1 MFPGILWPMPKADE
15 YFQSYTDPGVH
26 RLMIQDTVRTEA
38 YEHALKEL
46 LRPGMEVIDVG
57 AGSGILSLFAARA
70 GAKKVHAIE
79 ASNMAPIIE
88 ALAKANGFEDII
100 QVHHCRAEDFQ
111 LDHKVELIVS
121 EWMGY
126 FGLAERMFESVLDV
140 RDRFLT
146 EDGRMVPDR
155 FRLKL
160 FPIQDEGLHQVH
172 GPGSWDE
179 PIYGFDFSPLA
190 EYEYGELTT
199 TAPTILPSGALGPH
213 VSLVDLDLE
222 VCSAEDFFFDEK
234 INLPI
239 ECTGQVQGIGGY
251 FEVDLSPENILTCAP
266 EAPATHWR
274 QSWFPVRPFEVLCGD
289 VLELTMQAVPRFDGD
304 IRLPDYLMDGALMRA
319 GKLEHSFFHRHLGSY
334 E

>member
-1 MFPGILWPMPKADE
+1 MPKADE

-26 RLMIQDTVRTEA
+26 RRMIQDTVRTEA

-46 LRPGMEVIDVG
+46 IRPGMEVIDVG

-319 GKLEHSFFHRHLGSY
+319 GKLEHNFFHRHLGSY